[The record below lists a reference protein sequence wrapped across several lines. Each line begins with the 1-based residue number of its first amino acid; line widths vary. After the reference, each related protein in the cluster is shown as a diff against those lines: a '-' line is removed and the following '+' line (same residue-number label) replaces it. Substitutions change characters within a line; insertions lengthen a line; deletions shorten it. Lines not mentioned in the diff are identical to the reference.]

1 MRNVQRVPSRSRAP
15 KQPRQFKSKT
25 AVIDGI
31 TFDSLTEGAYYV
43 HLKKDQSIKLIEVQP
58 EFKIIDSYEV
68 QCKRCSGTGK
78 RTSSK
83 TGNPINC
90 SLCHGKR
97 RRVKAGA
104 IYTADFRVTYIDGF
118 VEVID
123 IKGGPVGRDFPLR
136 QKLFELKTGME
147 LIVIRLK
154 NKEWVRD

>member
-1 MRNVQRVPSRSRAP
+1 MRNVQRAPSRQRAP
-15 KQPRQFKSKT
+15 KQPRQFNSKT

-58 EFKIIDSYEV
+58 EFQIIKPYKV
-68 QCKRCSGTGK
+68 ACKRCAGTG
-78 RTSSK
+78 RRPSPK

-90 SLCHGKR
+90 SLCKGRGKR
-97 RRVKAGA
+97 EKQGA
-104 IYTADFRVTYIDGF
+104 KYTADFRVTYFDGF

-154 NKEWVRD
+154 NKEWVRE